1 MVQNI
6 NGKGKTKNSR
16 MKIYTVD
23 EAVQN
28 FLTELKIKLAK
39 NKIKESTY
47 SRYSFLCE
55 RHITPYFKDI
65 SLENIDD
72 ESINEFIQY
81 KLDNGG
87 LEGKSLSHKTTNDIV
102 SLLLQIVKNY
112 CKVDSNFEKPSYK
125 LSDITIF
132 TEKEY
137 GRLKAYLSIETD
149 SKKLGIIVAMLTG
162 IRIGELCALKWGNID
177 LNSEAIII
185 NKTMQR
191 IKDTDSTKISK
202 TKIII
207 DAPKSDSS
215 IREIPVPEIL
225 LRKLEKF
232 KANDNTY
239 LLTNT
244 TNYIEPRIYQRHFK
258 SYLAE
263 SDIKDNNFH
272 TLRHTFATMAI
283 AKGVD
288 IKTVSLLLG
297 HTDVSFTMKRY
308 VHPNLEHK
316 RTQIEKLAVGF

>member
-1 MVQNI
+1 MARKINNI
-6 NGKGKTKNSR
+6 N
-16 MKIYTVD
+16 KIKSNHLKLRTVE
-23 EAVQN
+23 EAVKK
-28 FLTELKIKLAK
+28 FLADLKIKLAK
-39 NKIKESTY
+39 NKIKESTF
-47 SRYSFLCE
+47 SRYIFLCE
-55 RHITPYFKDI
+55 RHIIPYFKDI
-65 SLENIDD
+65 SLEHIDD
-72 ESINEFIQY
+72 EHLNEFIQY

-112 CKVDSNFEKPSYK
+112 CKVDSDFEKPSYK

-137 GRLKAYLSIETD
+137 GKLKAYLSIGTD

-162 IRIGELCALKWGNID
+162 IRIGELCALKWENID
-177 LNSEAIII
+177 LNSEVITI

-191 IKDTDSTKISK
+191 IKDMDSNKKSK